1 MNQVALYWPNDDH
14 AHLRYHSYE
23 YFATNHFTPC
33 METYTRIWQQK
44 QENPILNLPRFLKKT
59 ILPFLKSLGY
69 RSYTGMVL
77 LAVENGLLKEWL
89 LDEKEGAMVISG
101 FVQMPEDTIKPGM
114 KGVHI
119 HDLQGTW
126 SVYESRIL
134 DGAGYYLME
143 REGGVGNNFV
153 ILNGKGEVVAKD
165 VAAFDGK
172 VIQTTREKRKALQTR
187 LSRITAY
194 SKEQEATGES
204 VKKYPGIPRGELPGR
219 EHCGEPVSVRAR
231 LLEKQE
237 ILRKYM
243 MGKGK

>member
-14 AHLRYHSYE
+14 AHLRYHGYE
-23 YFATNHFTPC
+23 YFATNHFSPC

-44 QENPILNLPRFLKKT
+44 REEPILNIPKFLKRT
-59 ILPFLKSLGY
+59 IRPFLKENGF

-77 LAVENGLLKEWL
+77 LAVENGLLQEWL

-119 HDLQGTW
+119 HDMQGTW

-134 DGAGYYLME
+134 DASSSSEFGSGKQM
-143 REGGVGNNFV
+143 
-153 ILNGKGEVVAKD
+153 KGEVMARD
-165 VAAFDGK
+165 VTALDGK
-172 VIQTTREKRKALQTR
+172 VIQMIREKKKASLTR
-187 LSRITAY
+187 LSRITTY
-194 SKEQEATGES
+194 SKGAKEEGYFM
-204 VKKYPGIPRGELPGR
+204 KKYPRVPRGELPGR

-231 LLEKQE
+231 LQEKQE
-237 ILRKYM
+237 ILGKYA
-243 MGKGK
+243 MGKTK

>member
-14 AHLRYHSYE
+14 AHLRYHGYE

-33 METYTRIWQQK
+33 METYTRIWQSK
-44 QENPILNLPRFLKKT
+44 QNEPILNIPKFLKRT
-59 ILPFLKSLGY
+59 IRPFLKENGF

-77 LAVENGLLKEWL
+77 LAVENGLLQEWL

-119 HDLQGTW
+119 HDMPGTW

-143 REGGVGNNFV
+143 REGSMGNNFV
-153 ILNGKGEVVAKD
+153 ILDGKGEVIAKD
-165 VAAFDGK
+165 VASFDGK
-172 VIQTTREKRKALQTR
+172 VIQIIREKKKTLQTR
-187 LSRITAY
+187 ISRITAY
-194 SKEQEATGES
+194 TDGAKENSKNMR
-204 VKKYPGIPRGELPGR
+204 KYPGIPRGELPGR

-237 ILRKYM
+237 ILGKYM

>member
-14 AHLRYHSYE
+14 AHLRYHSS
-23 YFATNHFTPC
+23 PC

-44 QENPILNLPRFLKKT
+44 REEPILNIPKFLKRT
-59 ILPFLKSLGY
+59 IRPFLKENGF

-89 LDEKEGAMVISG
+89 LDEREGAMAISG
-101 FVQMPEDTIKPGM
+101 FVQMPEDTIKPRM

-119 HDLQGTW
+119 HDMEGTW

-134 DGAGYYLME
+134 DGSGYYLME

-153 ILNGKGEVVAKD
+153 ILDGKGEVVAKD
-165 VAAFDGK
+165 VASFDGK
-172 VIQTTREKRKALQTR
+172 VIQTIREKKKSMKSRIF
-187 LSRITAY
+187 RITAY
-194 SKEQEATGES
+194 IDES
-204 VKKYPGIPRGELPGR
+204 EEDGKFMKKYPGIPRGELPGR

-231 LLEKQE
+231 LLEKQG

-243 MGKGK
+243 MGKSK

>member
-1 MNQVALYWPNDDH
+1 
-14 AHLRYHSYE
+14 
-23 YFATNHFTPC
+23 
-33 METYTRIWQQK
+33 
-44 QENPILNLPRFLKKT
+44 
-59 ILPFLKSLGY
+59 
-69 RSYTGMVL
+69 MVL
-77 LAVENGLLKEWL
+77 LAVENGLLHEWL

-119 HDLQGTW
+119 HDMQGTW

-143 REGGVGNNFV
+143 REGSMGNNFI
-153 ILNGKGEVVAKD
+153 ILDGKGKVVAKD
-165 VAAFDGK
+165 VASFDGK
-172 VIQTTREKRKALQTR
+172 VIQKIRENKKALQTR

-194 SKEQEATGES
+194 TDGSKKDS
-204 VKKYPGIPRGELPGR
+204 KNMRKYPGIPRGELPGR

>member
-14 AHLRYHSYE
+14 AHLRYHGYE

-44 QENPILNLPRFLKKT
+44 REEPILNLPKFLKRT
-59 ILPFLKSLGY
+59 IRPFLKEKGF
-69 RSYTGMVL
+69 RSYTGIVL
-77 LAVENGLLKEWL
+77 LAVENGLLQEWL

-119 HDLQGTW
+119 HDMEGTW

-134 DGAGYYLME
+134 DGTGYYLME

-153 ILNGKGEVVAKD
+153 ILDGKGKVVAKD
-165 VAAFDGK
+165 VASFDGK
-172 VIQTTREKRKALQTR
+172 VIQTIREKKKSMKSRFSR
-187 LSRITAY
+187 LTAY
-194 SKEQEATGES
+194 TDETKEDSKNMR
-204 VKKYPGIPRGELPGR
+204 KYPGSPRGELPGI

-243 MGKGK
+243 SGKNK

>member
-1 MNQVALYWPNDDH
+1 
-14 AHLRYHSYE
+14 
-23 YFATNHFTPC
+23 
-33 METYTRIWQQK
+33 
-44 QENPILNLPRFLKKT
+44 
-59 ILPFLKSLGY
+59 
-69 RSYTGMVL
+69 MVL

-101 FVQMPEDTIKPGM
+101 FVQMPEDTLKVGM

-119 HDLQGTW
+119 HDMEGTW

-153 ILNGKGEVVAKD
+153 ILDGKGKVVAKD
-165 VAAFDGK
+165 VATFDGK
-172 VIQTTREKRKALQTR
+172 VIQTIREKKKSMKSR
-187 LSRITAY
+187 LSLLTTYTDGSEEDRIFM
-194 SKEQEATGES
+194 
-204 VKKYPGIPRGELPGR
+204 KKYPGIPRGELPGR

-243 MGKGK
+243 SGKNK